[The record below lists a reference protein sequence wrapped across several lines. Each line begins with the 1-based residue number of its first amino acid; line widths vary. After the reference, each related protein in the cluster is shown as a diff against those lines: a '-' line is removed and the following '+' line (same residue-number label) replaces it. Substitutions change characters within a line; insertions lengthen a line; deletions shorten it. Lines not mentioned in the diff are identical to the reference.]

1 MTTVTASAASQ
12 RPLSMGG
19 HHHHHQYSLIKPS
32 SHPRMASAVDMCHCA
47 PGEAAGGGGQV
58 GANRGNVLR
67 QKAATRLQQPTSVQ
81 VHIFLQ
87 RTCSLS
93 QGVEGQTEPQFSG
106 H

>member
-19 HHHHHQYSLIKPS
+19 HHHHQYSLIKPS

-47 PGEAAGGGGQV
+47 PGEAAGGGQV

-81 VHIFLQ
+81 VHIFSSKDMQ
-87 RTCSLS
+87 S
-93 QGVEGQTEPQFSG
+93 QPGG
-106 H
+106 